1 MLRLLID
8 KKGKKY
14 LIKVQPDGKT
24 HLHLGVVDHNEILKG
39 KHIVE
44 TSKGEKL
51 LVITPSLED
60 YVLKMPRRAQ
70 IIYPKDAARIVSLLD
85 LSPGKKVLEAG
96 TGSGSLT
103 LFLGRAVAP
112 SGLIISYEIRE
123 DHYET
128 AVKNIDKWH
137 EKYPIQLRLGDIRE
151 VKEREYFDA
160 LMLDM
165 VAPWDVLKDVLP
177 AIKAGGRIVCYLP
190 NIPQVMNTVN
200 TLKSLGIGQIEVFEV
215 LERPWDIVPTKNIA
229 RPRLRMVAHTAFLVS
244 AINIQRTE

>member
-8 KKGKKY
+8 KKGKRY

-24 HLHLGVVDHNEILKG
+24 HLHLGVVEHNQILEG

-51 LVITPSLED
+51 LVVVPSLED

-85 LSPGKKVLEAG
+85 LSPGKRVLEAG

-112 SGLIISYEIRE
+112 SGIVISYEIRQ
-123 DHYET
+123 DHYER
-128 AVKNIDKWH
+128 AIKNIEKWH
-137 EKYPIQLRLGDIRE
+137 EKYPIQLRLGDIRQVE
-151 VKEREYFDA
+151 ERDYFDA

-165 VAPWDVLKDVLP
+165 VSPWDVLEDVLP
-177 AIKAGGRIVCYLP
+177 AIKTGGRIVCYLP
-190 NIPQVMNTVN
+190 NIPQVINTVQK
-200 TLKSLGIGQIEVFEV
+200 LKELGIHQIEVFEL
-215 LERPWDIVPTKNIA
+215 LERPWDIVPPKNIA
-229 RPRLRMVAHTAFLVS
+229 RPKLRMVAHTAFLIS